1 MGNDRRTIPT
11 DINIV
16 LDGCEKYLA
25 KLKVNATED
34 SQNDD
39 KDSNKLS
46 ITSERHDVTPS
57 EIYLEEGK
65 LHVSCE
71 MISKEGSTWVSLDIP
86 LSQEI
91 LFDILSEAIK
101 KFNKIK
107 TVLEATKD

>member
-1 MGNDRRTIPT
+1 MENDRKTVPE

-16 LDGCEKYLA
+16 LDGNSKYLE
-25 KLKVNATED
+25 KLKAKANED
-34 SQNDD
+34 GHNEE
-39 KDSNKLS
+39 KDSNILS
-46 ITSERHDVTPS
+46 ITSEKHDVTPS

-65 LHVSCE
+65 LHVSCN

-91 LFDILSEAIK
+91 LFDILADSIK
-101 KFNKIK
+101 RFNKVK